1 METSEQLINLAK
13 DIFPGSNNGN
23 PTSDLIMSKAVGSK
37 IWDIHGNEYIDYLL
51 GSGPML
57 IGHSHPKVVEAV
69 SNQLSSGSTFFAL
82 NELAVKLGQEII
94 DAVPCAEQIRYFTSG
109 TEATLYAMRAARA
122 FTGKEKILKF
132 EGGYH
137 GMHDYSLMSLMP
149 KVEVEYPVPSIDSA
163 GIPESIK
170 NEMLIAPFNDFETT
184 ESLITEFKEEIAGV
198 IIEPFQRVIKPKPGF
213 LESVRD
219 ITNKYKIPLIFDEIV
234 TGFRFG
240 YGGAQEYYNVVP
252 DLCTLGK
259 VVAGGY
265 PMAAIVGKK
274 NLMEVFNQKS
284 DAISPSLVQ
293 IGTLSGNPIACAAGL
308 ATLEVLKT
316 ENPYEK
322 LFETGYFLQN
332 TLKEIFNRHEI
343 PAQVVGEGPVF
354 DVYFCSNEISNYRD
368 TMKANKSILNSL
380 NSNLIDS
387 GIFKGDTKYYVST
400 VHDSGDVEK
409 TISAFETAVFKLK
422 GQHDI

>member
-1 METSEQLINLAK
+1 MKSSDQLINLAK

-23 PTSDLIMSKAVGSK
+23 PTSDMIMSKAAGSK
-37 IWDIHGNEYIDYLL
+37 IWDINGNEYIDYLL
-51 GSGPML
+51 GSGPMV

-69 SNQLSSGSTFFAL
+69 SNQLNSGSTFFAL
-82 NELAVKLGQEII
+82 NELSVELGQAII
-94 DAVPCAEQIRYFTSG
+94 DAVPCAEQIRYVTSG
-109 TEATLYAMRAARA
+109 TEATLYAMRAVRA

-137 GMHDYSLMSLMP
+137 GMNDYSLMSLMP
-149 KVEVEYPVPSIDSA
+149 KTEVEYPFPSIDSA
-163 GIPESIK
+163 GIPTAIK
-170 NEMLIAPFNDFETT
+170 NEVLIAPYNDFETT
-184 ESLITEFKEEIAGV
+184 ESIINEFKGEIAGV

-213 LESVRD
+213 LESIRA
-219 ITNKYKIPLIFDEIV
+219 ITNKHNIPLIFDEIV
-234 TGFRFG
+234 TGFRFA

-252 DLCTLGK
+252 DLCTVGK
-259 VVAGGY
+259 IVAGGY

-274 NLMEVFNQKS
+274 NLMEVFDQKS
-284 DAISPSLVQ
+284 DSISPSLVQ

-308 ATLEVLKT
+308 ATLNVLKS

-332 TLKEIFNRHEI
+332 SLKQIFDSHEI
-343 PAQVVGEGPVF
+343 PAQVIGEGPVF

-380 NSNLIDS
+380 NSNLIDL
-387 GIFKGDTKYYVST
+387 GVFKGDTKYYVST
-400 VHDSGDVEK
+400 VHDAADIEK
-409 TISAFETAVFKLK
+409 TISAFEVAIGKLK
-422 GQHDI
+422 EQHGI

>member
-149 KVEVEYPVPSIDSA
+149 KVEIEYPVPSIDSA

-259 VVAGGY
+259 IVAGGY

-316 ENPYEK
+316 ENPYGK

-332 TLKEIFNRHEI
+332 TLKEIFNQHEI

-380 NSNLIDS
+380 NSNLIDA

-400 VHDSGDVEK
+400 VHDSVDVEK
-409 TISAFETAVFKLK
+409 TVSAFESAVFKLK
-422 GQHDI
+422 AQHDI

>member
-1 METSEQLINLAK
+1 MKSSEQLINLAK

-23 PTSDLIMSKAVGSK
+23 PTSDMIMSKAAGSK
-37 IWDIHGNEYIDYLL
+37 IWDINGNEYIDYLL
-51 GSGPML
+51 GSGPMV

-69 SNQLSSGSTFFAL
+69 SNQLNSGSTFFAL
-82 NELAVKLGQEII
+82 NELSVELGQAII
-94 DAVPCAEQIRYFTSG
+94 DAVPCAEQIRYVTSG
-109 TEATLYAMRAARA
+109 TEATLYAMRAVRA

-137 GMHDYSLMSLMP
+137 GMNDYSLMSLMP
-149 KVEVEYPVPSIDSA
+149 KTEVEYPFPSIDSA
-163 GIPESIK
+163 GIPTAIK
-170 NEMLIAPFNDFETT
+170 NEVLIAPYNDFETT
-184 ESLITEFKEEIAGV
+184 ESIINEFKGEIAGV

-213 LESVRD
+213 LESIRA
-219 ITNKYKIPLIFDEIV
+219 ITNKHNIPLIFDEIV
-234 TGFRFG
+234 TGFRFA

-252 DLCTLGK
+252 DLCTVGK
-259 VVAGGY
+259 IVAGGY

-274 NLMEVFNQKS
+274 NLMEVFDQKS
-284 DAISPSLVQ
+284 DSISPSLVQ

-308 ATLEVLKT
+308 ATLNVLKS

-332 TLKEIFNRHEI
+332 SLKQIFDSHEI
-343 PAQVVGEGPVF
+343 PAQVIGEGPVF

-380 NSNLIDS
+380 NSNLIDL
-387 GIFKGDTKYYVST
+387 GVFKGDTKYYVST
-400 VHDSGDVEK
+400 VHDAADIEK
-409 TISAFETAVFKLK
+409 TISAFEVAIGKLK
-422 GQHDI
+422 EQHGI

>member
-1 METSEQLINLAK
+1 MKSSEQLINLAK

-23 PTSDLIMSKAVGSK
+23 PTSDMIMSKAAGSK
-37 IWDIHGNEYIDYLL
+37 IWDINGNEYIDYLL
-51 GSGPML
+51 GSGPMV

-69 SNQLSSGSTFFAL
+69 SNQLNSGSTFFAL
-82 NELAVKLGQEII
+82 NELSVELGQAII
-94 DAVPCAEQIRYFTSG
+94 DAVPCAEQIRYVTSG
-109 TEATLYAMRAARA
+109 TEATLYAMRAVRA

-137 GMHDYSLMSLMP
+137 GMNDYSLMSLMP
-149 KVEVEYPVPSIDSA
+149 KTEVEYPFPSIDSA
-163 GIPESIK
+163 GIPTAIK
-170 NEMLIAPFNDFETT
+170 NEVLIAPYNDFETT
-184 ESLITEFKEEIAGV
+184 ESIINEFKGEIAGV

-213 LESVRD
+213 LESIRA
-219 ITNKYKIPLIFDEIV
+219 ITNKHNIPLIFDEIV
-234 TGFRFG
+234 TGFRFA

-252 DLCTLGK
+252 DLCTVGK
-259 VVAGGY
+259 IVAGGY

-274 NLMEVFNQKS
+274 NLMEVFDQKS
-284 DAISPSLVQ
+284 DSISPSLVQ

-308 ATLEVLKT
+308 ATLNVLKS

-332 TLKEIFNRHEI
+332 SLKQIFDSHEI
-343 PAQVVGEGPVF
+343 PAQVIGEGPVF

-380 NSNLIDS
+380 NSNLIDL
-387 GIFKGDTKYYVST
+387 GVFKGDTKYYVST
-400 VHDSGDVEK
+400 VHDSADIEK
-409 TISAFETAVFKLK
+409 TISAFEVAIGKLK
-422 GQHDI
+422 EQHGI

>member
-1 METSEQLINLAK
+1 MKSSKQLINLAK

-23 PTSDLIMSKAVGSK
+23 PTSDMIMSKAAGSK
-37 IWDIHGNEYIDYLL
+37 IWDINGNEYIDYLL
-51 GSGPML
+51 GSGPMV

-69 SNQLSSGSTFFAL
+69 SNQLNSGSTFFAL
-82 NELAVKLGQEII
+82 NELSVELGQAII
-94 DAVPCAEQIRYFTSG
+94 DAVPCAEQIRYVTSG
-109 TEATLYAMRAARA
+109 TEATLYAMRAVRA

-137 GMHDYSLMSLMP
+137 GMNDYSLMSLMP
-149 KVEVEYPVPSIDSA
+149 KTEVEYPFPSIDSA
-163 GIPESIK
+163 GIPTAIK
-170 NEMLIAPFNDFETT
+170 NEVLIAPYNDFETT
-184 ESLITEFKEEIAGV
+184 ESIINEFKGEIAGV

-213 LESVRD
+213 LESIRA
-219 ITNKYKIPLIFDEIV
+219 ITNKHNIPLIFDEIV
-234 TGFRFG
+234 TGFRFA

-252 DLCTLGK
+252 DLCTVGK
-259 VVAGGY
+259 IVAGGY

-274 NLMEVFNQKS
+274 NLMEVFDQKS
-284 DAISPSLVQ
+284 DSISPSLVQ

-308 ATLEVLKT
+308 ATLNVLKS

-332 TLKEIFNRHEI
+332 SLKQIFDSHEI
-343 PAQVVGEGPVF
+343 PAQVIGEGPVF

-380 NSNLIDS
+380 NSNLIDL
-387 GIFKGDTKYYVST
+387 GVFKGDTKYYVST
-400 VHDSGDVEK
+400 VHDAADIEK
-409 TISAFETAVFKLK
+409 TISAFEVAIGKLK
-422 GQHDI
+422 EQHGI

>member
-57 IGHSHPKVVEAV
+57 IGHSHPKVIEAV

-82 NELAVKLGQEII
+82 NELAIKLGQEII
-94 DAVPCAEQIRYFTSG
+94 DAVPCAEQIRYVTSG

-170 NEMLIAPFNDFETT
+170 NEILIAPFNDFETT
-184 ESLITEFKEEIAGV
+184 ESLITEFKDC
-198 IIEPFQRVIKPKPGF
+198 
-213 LESVRD
+213 LLY
-219 ITNKYKIPLIFDEIV
+219 T
-234 TGFRFG
+234 
-240 YGGAQEYYNVVP
+240 
-252 DLCTLGK
+252 
-259 VVAGGY
+259 
-265 PMAAIVGKK
+265 
-274 NLMEVFNQKS
+274 S
-284 DAISPSLVQ
+284 DA
-293 IGTLSGNPIACAAGL
+293 AD
-308 ATLEVLKT
+308 E
-316 ENPYEK
+316 
-322 LFETGYFLQN
+322 
-332 TLKEIFNRHEI
+332 
-343 PAQVVGEGPVF
+343 
-354 DVYFCSNEISNYRD
+354 
-368 TMKANKSILNSL
+368 
-380 NSNLIDS
+380 
-387 GIFKGDTKYYVST
+387 
-400 VHDSGDVEK
+400 
-409 TISAFETAVFKLK
+409 
-422 GQHDI
+422 

>member
-1 METSEQLINLAK
+1 M
-13 DIFPGSNNGN
+13 
-23 PTSDLIMSKAVGSK
+23 
-37 IWDIHGNEYIDYLL
+37 
-51 GSGPML
+51 
-57 IGHSHPKVVEAV
+57 
-69 SNQLSSGSTFFAL
+69 
-82 NELAVKLGQEII
+82 
-94 DAVPCAEQIRYFTSG
+94 
-109 TEATLYAMRAARA
+109 
-122 FTGKEKILKF
+122 
-132 EGGYH
+132 
-137 GMHDYSLMSLMP
+137 
-149 KVEVEYPVPSIDSA
+149 
-163 GIPESIK
+163 
-170 NEMLIAPFNDFETT
+170 
-184 ESLITEFKEEIAGV
+184 
-198 IIEPFQRVIKPKPGF
+198 
-213 LESVRD
+213 
-219 ITNKYKIPLIFDEIV
+219 IFDEIV

-368 TMKANKSILNSL
+368 KMKPNK
-380 NSNLIDS
+380 
-387 GIFKGDTKYYVST
+387 
-400 VHDSGDVEK
+400 
-409 TISAFETAVFKLK
+409 
-422 GQHDI
+422 

>member
-57 IGHSHPKVVEAV
+57 IGHSHPKVIEAV

-82 NELAVKLGQEII
+82 NELAIKLGQEII
-94 DAVPCAEQIRYFTSG
+94 DAVPCAEQIRYVTSG

-170 NEMLIAPFNDFETT
+170 NEILIAPFNDFETT

-380 NSNLIDS
+380 NSNLIDA

-400 VHDSGDVEK
+400 VHDSVDVEK
-409 TISAFETAVFKLK
+409 TVSAFESAVFKLK
-422 GQHDI
+422 AQHDI

>member
-1 METSEQLINLAK
+1 MKSSNQLINLAK

-23 PTSDLIMSKAVGSK
+23 PTSDMIMSKAVGSK
-37 IWDIHGNEYIDYLL
+37 IWDINGNEYIDYLL
-51 GSGPML
+51 GSGPMV

-82 NELAVKLGQEII
+82 NELSIELGQAII
-94 DAVPCAEQIRYFTSG
+94 DAVPCAEQIRYVTSG
-109 TEATLYAMRAARA
+109 TEATLYAMRAVRA

-137 GMHDYSLMSLMP
+137 GMNDYSLMSLMP
-149 KVEVEYPVPSIDSA
+149 KTEVEYPVPSIDSA
-163 GIPESIK
+163 GIPTAIK
-170 NEMLIAPFNDFETT
+170 NEVLIAPFNDFETT
-184 ESLITEFKEEIAGV
+184 ESIINEFKEEIAGV

-213 LESVRD
+213 LESIRD
-219 ITNKYKIPLIFDEIV
+219 ITNKHKIPLIFDEIV
-234 TGFRFG
+234 TGFRFA

-259 VVAGGY
+259 IVAGGY

-274 NLMEVFNQKS
+274 NMMDVFNQKS
-284 DAISPSLVQ
+284 DSISPSLVQ

-308 ATLEVLKT
+308 ATLNVLRT

-332 TLKEIFNRHEI
+332 SLKQIFSSHEI
-343 PAQVVGEGPVF
+343 PAQVIGDGPVF

-380 NSNLIDS
+380 NSNLIDL
-387 GIFKGDTKYYVST
+387 GVFKGDTKYYVST
-400 VHDSGDVEK
+400 VHDAADIEK
-409 TISAFETAVFKLK
+409 TVLAFEVAIGKLK
-422 GQHDI
+422 EQHGI

>member
-1 METSEQLINLAK
+1 
-13 DIFPGSNNGN
+13 
-23 PTSDLIMSKAVGSK
+23 
-37 IWDIHGNEYIDYLL
+37 
-51 GSGPML
+51 
-57 IGHSHPKVVEAV
+57 
-69 SNQLSSGSTFFAL
+69 
-82 NELAVKLGQEII
+82 
-94 DAVPCAEQIRYFTSG
+94 
-109 TEATLYAMRAARA
+109 
-122 FTGKEKILKF
+122 
-132 EGGYH
+132 
-137 GMHDYSLMSLMP
+137 
-149 KVEVEYPVPSIDSA
+149 
-163 GIPESIK
+163 
-170 NEMLIAPFNDFETT
+170 
-184 ESLITEFKEEIAGV
+184 
-198 IIEPFQRVIKPKPGF
+198 
-213 LESVRD
+213 
-219 ITNKYKIPLIFDEIV
+219 
-234 TGFRFG
+234 
-240 YGGAQEYYNVVP
+240 
-252 DLCTLGK
+252 
-259 VVAGGY
+259 
-265 PMAAIVGKK
+265 
-274 NLMEVFNQKS
+274 MEVFNQKS

-380 NSNLIDS
+380 NSNLIDA

>member
-51 GSGPML
+51 GAGPML
-57 IGHSHPKVVEAV
+57 IGHSHPKVIEAV

-82 NELAVKLGQEII
+82 NELAIKLGQEII
-94 DAVPCAEQIRYFTSG
+94 DAVPCAEQIRYVTSG

-170 NEMLIAPFNDFETT
+170 NEILIAPFNDFETT

-316 ENPYEK
+316 ENPYGK

-332 TLKEIFNRHEI
+332 TLKEIFNQHEI
-343 PAQVVGEGPVF
+343 PAQVVG
-354 DVYFCSNEISNYRD
+354 
-368 TMKANKSILNSL
+368 
-380 NSNLIDS
+380 
-387 GIFKGDTKYYVST
+387 
-400 VHDSGDVEK
+400 
-409 TISAFETAVFKLK
+409 
-422 GQHDI
+422 